1 MLKMFKVRKFQF
13 RVTESKCRSFSIW
26 NFCPV
31 TRWHQLWQFIGGC
44 TPCRYEFFPYIF
56 WLVLGLSLTGA
67 YRSVGECVHIYC
79 VSSHPLE
86 MWRPRKFFVFD
97 IEVLRR
103 GRLVGALIMS
113 YAWMLMIY
121 ALINTKPNYITPWL
135 ILNTLMLAL
144 DFFVWLVE
152 VLTGRLTLHLSAV
165 YPMMRLF
172 CTLALVNCI
181 KTVFENAI
189 KHNMVDTLS
198 VFGKES
204 IFRISD

>member
-1 MLKMFKVRKFQF
+1 MVRFKLKVRKFQF

-97 IEVLRR
+97 VEVLRR

-121 ALINTKPNYITPWL
+121 ALINLPADCLFRFEQLLRSKLLSL
-135 ILNTLMLAL
+135 IYLLLL
-144 DFFVWLVE
+144 FLVA
-152 VLTGRLTLHLSAV
+152 T
-165 YPMMRLF
+165 
-172 CTLALVNCI
+172 
-181 KTVFENAI
+181 
-189 KHNMVDTLS
+189 
-198 VFGKES
+198 
-204 IFRISD
+204 